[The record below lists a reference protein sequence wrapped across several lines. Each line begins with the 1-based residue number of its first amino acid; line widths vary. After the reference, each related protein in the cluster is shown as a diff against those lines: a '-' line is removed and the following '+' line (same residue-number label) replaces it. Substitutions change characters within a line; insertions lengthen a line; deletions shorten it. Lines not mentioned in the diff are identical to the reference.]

1 MSCLIWNCRGLGNPG
16 TVNELAELV
25 WAKDPSVMFLAG
37 TWADKARPKDV
48 MRKIQFENMFV
59 SPRTTRGG
67 GLILFWRESVN
78 VSVEG
83 FDKNHID
90 AIINKNKE
98 NKWRFTG
105 FYGEPN
111 TQKRIES
118 WDLLRNLNQ
127 KFRVPWLCTGDFNEL
142 V

>member
-1 MSCLIWNCRGLGNPG
+1 M
-16 TVNELAELV
+16 
-25 WAKDPSVMFLAG
+25 
-37 TWADKARPKDV
+37 

-67 GLILFWRESVN
+67 GLILFWRELVN
-78 VSVEG
+78 LSVEG

-90 AIINKNKE
+90 VIINKNKE
-98 NKWRFTG
+98 NEWRFTS
-105 FYGEPN
+105 FYGEPD

-127 KFRVPWLCTGDFNEL
+127 KFRVPWLYTGDFNEL